1 MLSIVCDVGNTF
13 CQAFIFVAITQGIVS
28 KGKKLSKLKLFS
40 LFAAISG
47 TSITLT
53 HSGFSSPFANF
64 SMLMITMLL
73 EVIFFKDSIKEAFIG
88 FGTAYFTIALTA
100 YFIVY
105 FYINV
110 LVPLNIAMAE
120 DVQWLLFAY
129 VPVWI
134 TYYFLYKFRRYIFNL
149 ALFFKNLRNS
159 LVFIILIDIALVIL
173 DTLRLDWSIERMSMS
188 FKFFIYLLSFI
199 IFTAAVIF
207 FANINSKAKEVEM
220 LNNQL
225 NEKIVELKKLK
236 HDYGSEISSLYGLY
250 QLKRYDSMGEIL
262 KEIVDRY
269 QRMSMPIA
277 LECIVNPVV
286 SSVLYSASN
295 AGINVITIDDADY
308 DELSLSDN
316 ELLKVLSNIVNNAVE
331 ALKNTENPTIKFK
344 SYNTYDGI
352 IINIINNGP
361 KIPDQVMGKLFQSG
375 FSTKTN
381 NKGERGFGLCI
392 VKDIINKCGGNIK
405 VYSNDQYTQFK
416 LEIPKSRLRKVNTN
430 I

>member
-1 MLSIVCDVGNTF
+1 
-13 CQAFIFVAITQGIVS
+13 
-28 KGKKLSKLKLFS
+28 
-40 LFAAISG
+40 
-47 TSITLT
+47 
-53 HSGFSSPFANF
+53 
-64 SMLMITMLL
+64 
-73 EVIFFKDSIKEAFIG
+73 
-88 FGTAYFTIALTA
+88 
-100 YFIVY
+100 
-105 FYINV
+105 
-110 LVPLNIAMAE
+110 
-120 DVQWLLFAY
+120 
-129 VPVWI
+129 
-134 TYYFLYKFRRYIFNL
+134 
-149 ALFFKNLRNS
+149 
-159 LVFIILIDIALVIL
+159 
-173 DTLRLDWSIERMSMS
+173 
-188 FKFFIYLLSFI
+188 
-199 IFTAAVIF
+199 
-207 FANINSKAKEVEM
+207 M